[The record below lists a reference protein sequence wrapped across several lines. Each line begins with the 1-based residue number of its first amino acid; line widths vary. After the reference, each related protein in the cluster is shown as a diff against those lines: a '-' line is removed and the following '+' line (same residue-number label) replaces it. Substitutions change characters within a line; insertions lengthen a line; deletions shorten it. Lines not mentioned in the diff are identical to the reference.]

1 MSIDPT
7 SNHAYTSD
15 EELMLW
21 MQEKT
26 GGLHDDLANAM
37 DISDR
42 RSGLIE
48 DLTNFKTR
56 VKNAQPE
63 EYAQIAQEAR
73 SMLAEAEGM
82 PGYEELQA
90 TLQPMISELESYA
103 EWRELVQYAQNN
115 LEGARVD
122 LGVAMFDWLNAN
134 AVLGAINIPKAT
146 LDTWGDNI
154 QARVDGLGRE
164 DQLNLIRIGSLDKG
178 IHQAEQIA
186 SNLIKSRDDAR
197 SAIIANMRA

>member
-1 MSIDPT
+1 MSIDGI

-42 RSGLIE
+42 RSGLVE
-48 DLTNFKTR
+48 DLTNFKSR
-56 VKNAQPE
+56 IKNAKPE

-73 SMLAEAEGM
+73 AMLAQAEGM

-90 TLQPMISELESYA
+90 TLQPAINELESYA
-103 EWRELVQYAQNN
+103 EWNELLQYAQNDP
-115 LEGARVD
+115 EATEVI
-122 LGVAMFDWLNAN
+122 LGRDMIDWLKEQA
-134 AVLGAINIPKAT
+134 ALGSIHIPKAT

-154 QARVDGLGRE
+154 QARVDALGRE

-178 IHQAEQIA
+178 IHQAEQIT